1 MRSYF
6 RFNKQER
13 RGIFFLLALI
23 GGVQLSYF
31 LFSGYNVQRTPSQFT
46 IDSAMVRMIDSLKT
60 VQQTAGSTPMLPF
73 NPNFISDYKGYVL
86 GMSVAEIDRLQ
97 AFRKQ
102 GQYVQTATEFQEVT
116 GISDSLLKVMAPFFK
131 FPEFAKST
139 KLKKPETDKVKTLLD
154 LNLATEEQLQ
164 RISGIGP
171 VLSRRILNFR
181 RSLGGFL
188 VKEQLYDVYGLEP
201 EVVTRAMARFDV
213 LSKPSIKKIGINTA
227 TIDEIASCVYLN
239 RTLAERIVRYRNQV
253 GAFDSI
259 SELTKIEDFPKDKI
273 DRIKLYLAL

>member
-23 GGVQLSYF
+23 GGVQISYF
-31 LFSGYNVQRTPSQFT
+31 LFSGYRVQKDFSQFT
-46 IDSAMVRMIDSLKT
+46 VDSAMVRMIDSLKT
-60 VQQTAGSTPMLPF
+60 VQQTTGNMPMLPF

-86 GMSVAEIDRLQ
+86 GMSVAEIDSLH
-97 AFRKQ
+97 AFRKR
-102 GQYVQTATEFQEVT
+102 GHYVQTATEFQEVT
-116 GISDSLLKVMAPFFK
+116 GIPDSLLKVLAPFFK
-131 FPEFAKST
+131 FPEFVNRPKV
-139 KLKKPETDKVKTLLD
+139 KKPEPEKVLTVLD

-164 RISGIGP
+164 HISGIGP

-201 EVVTRAMARFDV
+201 EVVIRALERFDV
-213 LSKPSIKKIGINTA
+213 LSKPSVRKIGINTA
-227 TIDEIASCVYLN
+227 TVDEIASCVYLN

-259 SELTKIEDFPKDKI
+259 LELTKIEDFPKDKI

>member
-23 GGVQLSYF
+23 GGVQFSYF
-31 LFSGYNVQRTPSQFT
+31 LFSGYSVQKTPSQFT
-46 IDSAMVRMIDSLKT
+46 VDSAMVRMIDSLKT
-60 VQQTAGSTPMLPF
+60 LQQTAVNTPMLPF
-73 NPNFISDYKGYVL
+73 NPNFISDYKGYLL

-102 GQYVQTATEFQEVT
+102 GQYVQTATGFQEVT
-116 GISDSLLKVMAPFFK
+116 GISDSLLKVLAPFFK
-131 FPEFAKST
+131 FPEFAKRP
-139 KLKKPETDKVKTLLD
+139 KPEKPETEMGKTVLD
-154 LNLATEEQLQ
+154 LNLATEEELQ

-188 VKEQLYDVYGLEP
+188 VKDQLYDVYGLEP
-201 EVVTRAMARFDV
+201 EVVIRAMERFDV

-227 TIDEIASCVYLN
+227 TVDEIASCVYLN
-239 RTLAERIVRYRNQV
+239 RALAERIVRYRNRV

-259 SELTKIEDFPKDKI
+259 SELTKIEDFPNDKI